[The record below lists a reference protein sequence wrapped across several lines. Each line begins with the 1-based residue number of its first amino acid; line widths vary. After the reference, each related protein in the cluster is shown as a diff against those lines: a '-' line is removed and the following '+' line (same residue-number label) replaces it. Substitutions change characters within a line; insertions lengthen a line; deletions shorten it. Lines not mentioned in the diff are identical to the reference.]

1 MKLLIATL
9 AMALAGASAQAE
21 IQFSKSVPSEQKKL
35 LTRDMFFLANQSYP
49 SDSKLAQMMEIGS
62 TDGLTILNWID
73 NRMVRIVGEDF
84 DIEKNIS
91 IVNQSFF
98 PEPSATPELPTV
110 VKTPGGSSGGGSGTV
125 KTVMSNLG
133 GAVYIS
139 GKMSHVM
146 FSLKVDDSKINMT
159 SPRLGV
165 FKVGEGLF
173 DTKTMIKSPVD
184 SKMSSY
190 YRLATLVH
198 EARHSDGRGASAG
211 FLHAICPSGHRFDGY
226 AGCDASS
233 NGPYTI
239 EGQFLK
245 VAVQNCKDCQP
256 GELELMNKMIADSFS
271 RAVAPAAQTADT
283 SINATIIS
291 SYQLLL
297 SFCKNTPGSCTPEQ
311 KKQYEDAIAKAQAAM
326 QPQTAVAEAPRWD
339 AAPEGTYPSVSRDNT
354 WSSIYQLNA
363 KTK

>member
-1 MKLLIATL
+1 MKHLIASLVTV
-9 AMALAGASAQAE
+9 AIAGAAHAE
-21 IQFSKSVPSEQKKL
+21 INFSKSVPSEQKKL
-35 LTRDMFFLANQSYP
+35 LTRDMFFLANQPYP
-49 SDSKLAQMMEIGS
+49 SDSKLAQMMEIPS

-84 DIEKNIS
+84 ELEKNIA

-98 PEPSATPELPTV
+98 PEPSETPSIPTV
-110 VKTPGGSSGGGSGTV
+110 VNTPGGSSGGGKV
-125 KTVMSNLG
+125 QTVMSNLG

-146 FSLKVDDSKINMT
+146 FSLKVDDNKINIT

-173 DTKTMIKSPVD
+173 NTQLTKSPAD
-184 SKMSSY
+184 SKMSTY
-190 YRLATLVH
+190 FRLATLVH
-198 EARHSDGRGASAG
+198 EARHSDGRGRSAG
-211 FLHAICPSGHRFDGY
+211 FLHAICPTGHRFAGY

-245 VAVQNCKDCQP
+245 VAIQNCKDCQP
-256 GELELMNKMIADSFS
+256 GELELMNKMMADSFS
-271 RAVAPAAQTADT
+271 RMVIPAAQPVDT
-283 SINATIIS
+283 SVYPTIIS

-297 SFCKNTPGSCTPEQ
+297 SFCQKTPSSCTPEQ
-311 KKQYEDAIAKAQAAM
+311 KKQYEDAIANAQAAM
-326 QPQTAVAEAPRWD
+326 QPQAAPTEAPRWD
-339 AAPEGTYPSVSRDNT
+339 ANPEGTYPTVSRDNT